1 MIRITE
7 ENLANALLI
16 VRVVVSLLKT
26 GKTAGEL
33 AEMSSEDLTKFIAD
47 AAERAAGEAGV
58 VSARKV

>member
-33 AEMSSEDLTKFIAD
+33 AEMSDEDLTKFIAD